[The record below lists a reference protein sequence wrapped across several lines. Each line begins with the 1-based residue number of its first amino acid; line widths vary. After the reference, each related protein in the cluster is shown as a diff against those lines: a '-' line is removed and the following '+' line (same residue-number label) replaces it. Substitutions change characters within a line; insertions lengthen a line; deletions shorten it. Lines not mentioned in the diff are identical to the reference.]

1 MTLVGDKVEILSFY
15 PLEFETSQGKWSK
28 VERNSTTA
36 LLRLKKYH
44 LKHPLKWLHLLKS
57 KDFRGGGGWKESS
70 NWYKG
75 MVVHLGLVLSC
86 VCEWDGWPTI
96 LLLKAHKW
104 HFSGLWY
111 KKLAFI
117 WKTAIQILPLAQ
129 LWTLLPKYLAHTVL
143 CRTFKLLLIW
153 QKSEPSWTWS
163 VAASSRSSKWFIL
176 LRTYVSSLFF
186 TPYLRRSFFFLQ

>member
-1 MTLVGDKVEILSFY
+1 MVKSGTQLKLSY
-15 PLEFETSQGKWSK
+15 
-28 VERNSTTA
+28 STTA
-36 LLRLKKYH
+36 LLRLKKCY

-57 KDFRGGGGWKESS
+57 KDFRGGGGGWKESS

-129 LWTLLPKYLAHTVL
+129 LWTLVPKYLAHTVL

-176 LRTYVSSLFF
+176 LRTYVSSLIF